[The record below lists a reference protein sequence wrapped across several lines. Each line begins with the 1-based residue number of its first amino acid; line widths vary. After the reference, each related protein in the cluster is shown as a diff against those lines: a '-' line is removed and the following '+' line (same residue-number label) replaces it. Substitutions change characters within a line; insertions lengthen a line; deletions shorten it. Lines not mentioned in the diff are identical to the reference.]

1 MRDSGRSIT
10 ITTPSYGPRR
20 FNVIRCALQS
30 ITFNFSEIPR
40 RSMPIGVLG
49 KRITKTTPSH
59 GPGRFNVIRCAPQS
73 ITFNTFTISAIP
85 DSCLLSPLSMPFE
98 LSLDIIYRIQ
108 NVLYPASYLSVGIKP
123 TPICNG
129 TEVVC
134 LPDDITDKKQQV
146 RRASGF
152 TTIDTNFL
160 QTSSGGSTTILRG
173 DSTAF

>member
-85 DSCLLSPLSMPFE
+85 DFCLLSPLSMPFE

-108 NVLYPASYLSVGIKP
+108 MCYIQPHTCPSGLNQRQSVTGPKWCACQM
-123 TPICNG
+123 TSLTKSNRSA
-129 TEVVC
+129 EH
-134 LPDDITDKKQQV
+134 
-146 RRASGF
+146 RAS
-152 TTIDTNFL
+152 L
-160 QTSSGGSTTILRG
+160 PSTLTFCKHQVE
-173 DSTAF
+173 DQPQS